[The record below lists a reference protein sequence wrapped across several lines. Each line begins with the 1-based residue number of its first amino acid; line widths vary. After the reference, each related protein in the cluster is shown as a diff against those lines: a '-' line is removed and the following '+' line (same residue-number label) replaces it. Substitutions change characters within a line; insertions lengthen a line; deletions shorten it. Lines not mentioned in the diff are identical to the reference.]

1 VRKIPLIFKLLRFDL
16 IFGFCIVNFTITF
29 PNRYR
34 SSMKVRSCIL
44 PFFAFVLL
52 AASLS
57 SAAGIVTQPR
67 LIVVITLDQFP
78 YEYLARFQKHL
89 GPSGF
94 NYLLDGAVFANATF
108 KHANTSTGPGHA
120 VILSGTY
127 GRTNGIVSNNWY
139 DRTLRRR
146 VYCVEDRNVRLLGS
160 DAEGRSPANYTALTY
175 GDMLR
180 INTAF
185 RAKVIALSNKDRA
198 AILPGGKFANIALW
212 MRDSVFVS
220 STYYA
225 ETLPTWVQKFNAS
238 GKINSYFGSVWEKA
252 LPPSAYQ
259 EVDRD
264 DAPHEDGEDGLGLT
278 FPHRIR
284 GNDSLKITPS
294 YYSALLASPFGA
306 EVLAELAK
314 QATIGEELGKRGVT
328 DLLSVSFSSTD
339 YVGHAFGPQSQEVL
353 DMTVRMDRILTDFFS
368 FLDRHVGLSHC
379 LFVLTSDHGVS
390 PSSEYLEAQSESKVI
405 QRYQYKEIVASAES
419 LLTRRFPQTQ
429 KTKWIENSSGGSIL
443 FSPEALAAANI
454 SAEVAGRIICDSMLL
469 RPEIATALTREQV
482 RNLNPGTRLERRI
495 RNSFYESRS
504 GDVLLVTRPLWAQG
518 EPGHGASHGS
528 PVEWD
533 AHVPVL
539 FRGAGVKPGIYFG
552 EASPADI
559 APTLSALT
567 GVEFTPMNEGRVLEE
582 AISLGAANGPAK
594 QKR

>member
-1 VRKIPLIFKLLRFDL
+1 M
-16 IFGFCIVNFTITF
+16 N
-29 PNRYR
+29 
-34 SSMKVRSCIL
+34 VRSRIL
-44 PFFAFVLL
+44 TFLAIVLL
-52 AASLS
+52 AASHS
-57 SAAGIVTQPR
+57 SATGISTQPR
-67 LIVVITLDQFP
+67 LVVVITLDQFP
-78 YEYLARFQKHL
+78 YEYLTRFQKHL

-94 NYLLDGAVFANATF
+94 NYLLDGAVFANASY

-127 GRTNGIVSNNWY
+127 GRTNGIVSNSWY
-139 DRTLRRR
+139 DRIERRK

-160 DAEGRSPANYTALTY
+160 DAEGRSPANFTALTY

-185 RAKVIALSNKDRA
+185 RAKVISLSNKDRA

-225 ETLPTWVQKFNAS
+225 EALPSWAQKFNAS
-238 GKINSYFGSVWEKA
+238 GKINSYFGSVWEKC
-252 LPPSAYQ
+252 LPSAAYS

-264 DAPHEDGEDGLGLT
+264 DAPYEDGGNGLGLA
-278 FPHRIR
+278 FPHRVR
-284 GNDSLKITPS
+284 GNDSLRITSS

-314 QATIGEELGKRGVT
+314 QAAIGEQLGKRGVT

-339 YVGHAFGPQSQEVL
+339 YVGHAFGPQSQEML
-353 DMTVRMDRILTDFFS
+353 DMTVRMDRILADFFS

-379 LFVLTSDHGVS
+379 LFVLTGDHGVS
-390 PSSEYLEAQSESKVI
+390 PITEYLEAQSGSKVI
-405 QRYQYKEIVASAES
+405 QRYQSKDIIASVES

-429 KTKWIENSSGGSIL
+429 KKKWIENYSGGSIL
-443 FSPEALAAANI
+443 FSPEALGAANI
-454 SAEVAGRIICDSMLL
+454 SAEVAGRIVCDSLLL
-469 RPEIATALTREQV
+469 RPEVACALTREQI

-495 RNSFYESRS
+495 RNSYSESRS
-504 GDVLLVTRPLWAQG
+504 GDVQLVARPLWAQG
-518 EPGHGASHGS
+518 DPGHGASHGS
-528 PVEWD
+528 PVESD

-567 GVEFTPMNEGRVLEE
+567 GVEFTPMNEGRVLTE
-582 AISLGAANGPAK
+582 AISLGGANGLAK